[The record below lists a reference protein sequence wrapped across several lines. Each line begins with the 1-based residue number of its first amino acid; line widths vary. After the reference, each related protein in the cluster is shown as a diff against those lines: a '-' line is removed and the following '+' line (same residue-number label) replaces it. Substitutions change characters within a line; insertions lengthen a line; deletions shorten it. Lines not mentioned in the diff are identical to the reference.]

1 MGVGCPQAREP
12 PTHAAPVAATVGHME
27 VGYGEPGAY
36 VRRTL
41 IARVGRRR
49 VDADLRHGRL
59 RRIWGGV
66 LIDSSRQLD
75 VRTRAVAA
83 LLLCGP
89 SAVICGKSA
98 AWLHGCTAADTS
110 DTHVLVPYEHPART
124 RPGLAVHNGPM
135 PHDDLVELAGLRV
148 LSVERTVADV
158 LCTAQPREA
167 LAVTDQALALQ
178 PDEGREGFRARLDQR
193 LAGRADPRGT
203 KRAVWL
209 LGLATG
215 RAESPP
221 ESWLL
226 LEVVDLRFPIPEV
239 NWRLCGPDGRLI
251 YRLDLAWPELR
262 IVLEYDGY
270 AVHHGREA
278 EDRARADDLRRRGW
292 IVLTAT
298 KEDLRDS
305 RRLEEALRAAF
316 ASRGYRRP

>member
-1 MGVGCPQAREP
+1 MPHGSSL
-12 PTHAAPVAATVGHME
+12 AATVDLME

-36 VRRTL
+36 LRRAL
-41 IARVGRRR
+41 ITRVGRRR
-49 VDADLRHGRL
+49 VDADLRRGRL

-89 SAVICGKSA
+89 DAVICGRTA
-98 AWLHGCTAADTS
+98 AWLYGCTAADTS
-110 DTHVLVPYEHPART
+110 DVHVLVPYEHPARK

-135 PHDDLVELAGLRV
+135 PDDDLVELAGLRV
-148 LSVERTVADV
+148 LSLERTIADV

-178 PDEGREGFRARLDQR
+178 NAEGREVFRARLDRR

-203 KRAVWL
+203 KRAEWL
-209 LGLATG
+209 LELATG

-226 LEVVDLRFPIPEV
+226 LEIVELGFPVPEV
-239 NWRLCGPDGRLI
+239 NWRLRGPDGTVI
-251 YRLDLAWPELR
+251 YMLDLAWPELR
-262 IVLEYDGY
+262 IVLEYNGY
-270 AVHHGREA
+270 AVHYGREA
-278 EDRARADDLRRRGW
+278 QDQARADELRRRGW

-298 KEDLRDS
+298 KEDLKDS
-305 RRLEEALRAAF
+305 RRLEQALRTAF
-316 ASRGYRRP
+316 ANRGYRRP